1 MEYWND
7 ANTNVNTCHS
17 ILKYSFAQLFLAWVW
32 VPARRKKSLET
43 RRSRAAHNKAN
54 PQPERLRRRANE
66 PIPSSSSDIDS
77 ASRLSG
83 TLAQT
88 VWFECIRGDTCRHVR
103 ASQEHALNYSTIV
116 QCRKKLYGGGQ
127 SRVMWAYLRH
137 LTCPGTHSW
146 FLGRWFC
153 VFPMHSVNMR
163 GKVRQWVIRT
173 VNEMLRNHMIICLVL
188 CNLNLSNDNNKSP

>member
-1 MEYWND
+1 M
-7 ANTNVNTCHS
+7 CFCG
-17 ILKYSFAQLFLAWVW
+17 ILEWRKYKCEHLPLNFKVLVRTAVFGLGVSTAE
-32 VPARRKKSLET
+32 RKKSLET

-116 QCRKKLYGGGQ
+116 QCRKKMGAGGAKQGDVSLPSSSDM
-127 SRVMWAYLRH
+127 SRNSFMVSGTLILCFSDALCQHEGEGKTVSNPNSQRNVAKSHDYLF
-137 LTCPGTHSW
+137 G
-146 FLGRWFC
+146 F
-153 VFPMHSVNMR
+153 V
-163 GKVRQWVIRT
+163 
-173 VNEMLRNHMIICLVL
+173 
-188 CNLNLSNDNNKSP
+188 